1 VKVEKIYRSANKNEL
16 NGNLIIW
23 KYMSIEKF
31 ISMLSRN
38 TLYFSNASLLE
49 DKFEV
54 SIPNSY
60 KINQKNQ
67 QLNTGLGKIHVENN
81 SKKEDKIAKNL
92 KENTYL
98 NCWSLSR
105 EESYALWKIYLGGSK
120 NGVAIKSTISKLTKS
135 IETRN
140 GINLDFD
147 KINLGKV
154 NYGEIRELNK
164 NSVIL
169 TKQPFYEYEK
179 ELRLFFRTSNEFI
192 DNTSEEYKENI
203 YPGIFLEM
211 DALQLVDQIVLS
223 PFAPKWFNEL
233 VPEIIDK
240 FEPELVSKI
249 DGSQI
254 LV

>member
-1 VKVEKIYRSANKNEL
+1 ME
-16 NGNLIIW
+16 NLSWRI
-23 KYMSIEKF
+23 
-31 ISMLSRN
+31 
-38 TLYFSNASLLE
+38 
-49 DKFEV
+49 
-54 SIPNSY
+54 
-60 KINQKNQ
+60 
-67 QLNTGLGKIHVENN
+67 
-81 SKKEDKIAKNL
+81 
-92 KENTYL
+92 
-98 NCWSLSR
+98 
-105 EESYALWKIYLGGSK
+105 K